1 MYMLNYIFSDKTA
14 IESIIYN
21 VPRVCQTH
29 GTFIGHD
36 AWAASL
42 GELLLNVKIEYI
54 ALSWR
59 KKFTSNCGSDLTM
72 AELGT
77 AHQV

>member
-1 MYMLNYIFSDKTA
+1 MLNYIFLDKTA
-14 IESIIYN
+14 IESITYN
-21 VPRVCQTH
+21 VPRVCQTL

>member
-1 MYMLNYIFSDKTA
+1 MYMLNYVFLDKTA

-21 VPRVCQTH
+21 VPRVCQTL

-42 GELLLNVKIEYI
+42 GELLLIVKTQYI
-54 ALSWR
+54 PLSSG
-59 KKFTSNCGSDLTM
+59 K
-72 AELGT
+72 
-77 AHQV
+77 